1 MFLTP
6 RYELVSFLIKFNHQ
20 FCYFLEAT
28 LKKPLLYSITRYRS
42 KGDLTVINKKKCVN
56 VSEFIIYQFQYC
68 HYSSKF
74 RFNVHSIQFKNSVVA
89 NFISYKQIQ
98 FCCKA
103 ALQKSLFRKVQFSK
117 SVDVIL
123 VSLSSL
129 IHFKI

>member
-74 RFNVHSIQFKNSVVA
+74 RFNVHSIQFKNSVIVA
-89 NFISYKQIQ
+89 KFVNYETISSHLLWPLIKLRKLLNHIKWYD
-98 FCCKA
+98 
-103 ALQKSLFRKVQFSK
+103 LFMN
-117 SVDVIL
+117 
-123 VSLSSL
+123 
-129 IHFKI
+129 